1 MEKENSCFCLLCTG
15 LARREEFPYITY
27 YCPHCH
33 ALNRPKQSEEER
45 VSGSSTPNLG
55 RVSGSSTPY
64 LGNTPNLGSLRTDN
78 ASGTVSDSGLTT
90 NSPVRA
96 GLEEIEEVTEKATSE
111 DVASSKADLSG
122 TICN

>member
-1 MEKENSCFCLLCTG
+1 MEKENSSFCLLCTG

-45 VSGSSTPNLG
+45 VSGSSTPKLG
-55 RVSGSSTPY
+55 RVSGSSTPN
-64 LGNTPNLGSLRTDN
+64 LGPVSGSSTPNLGSLRTDN
-78 ASGTVSDSGLTT
+78 ASGSASDSGVTT

-96 GLEEIEEVTEKATSE
+96 GLEEIEEVTEKVSSE
-111 DVASSKADLSG
+111 DVASSKADL
-122 TICN
+122 